1 MDRLALGDDQTDAAA
16 RALLVIGGQ
25 IVGRHP
31 IQVAKRSEMRLED
44 RAVTQRDVPERE
56 RREQMREGR
65 VVCGGVQICETHLAS
80 PFGCVAG

>member
-1 MDRLALGDDQTDAAA
+1 MDRLALGDDQTDSAA

-31 IQVAKRSEMRLED
+31 IQVAKRGEMRLED
-44 RAVTQRDVPERE
+44 GAVAQRDVPKRE

-65 VVCGGVQICETHLAS
+65 VLRGVQTCKTHLAF
-80 PFGCVAG
+80 PFDCVGR